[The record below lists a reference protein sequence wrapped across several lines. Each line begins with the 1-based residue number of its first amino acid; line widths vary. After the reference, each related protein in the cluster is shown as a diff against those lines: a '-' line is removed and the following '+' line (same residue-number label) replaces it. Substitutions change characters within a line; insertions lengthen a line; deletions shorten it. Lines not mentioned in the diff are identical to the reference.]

1 MAPARDG
8 SFGFLQTCNYNYR
21 MIFQRALQRELASV
35 AGATFTVLFTI
46 FVTWTLISILGKAAG
61 GKVASSD
68 VLALIGFSV
77 LNYLPT
83 IIILTSFIAVIATVT
98 RSYRDSEMVVWFA
111 SGQSLMRWVPPVL
124 VFGLPLVAIVA
135 ALSFV
140 ATPWAKMK
148 SAEFVERF
156 EKREDLKRVSPGQ
169 FRESP
174 STNRVFF
181 VEGSTSGATVVQNV
195 FVNSVDEGGN
205 SIVVA
210 KEGVIEPDGK
220 GGQYL
225 VLKNGRRYLGQ
236 PGRADFQSME
246 FERYRMRVS
255 SQAPVI
261 GTETP
266 ADALSTPALLALPDN
281 RFTNAELLYRVSAP
295 ITCVVLMLL
304 AIPLGFVNPRAG
316 SSANLILALLI
327 FFTYSNLSKLFE
339 ASVKQGKMTFGVAW
353 WPLHLFALV
362 IVAGLFAWRLNV
374 NHPWHPLALLGAFKR
389 RRLLRGGDSPDA
401 TQEGA
406 Q

>member
-1 MAPARDG
+1 
-8 SFGFLQTCNYNYR
+8 
-21 MIFQRALQRELASV
+21 MIFKRALQRELASV

-83 IIILTSFIAVIATVT
+83 LIILTSFIAVIATIT

-111 SGQSLMRWVPPVL
+111 SGQSLMRWVAPVL
-124 VFGLPLVAIVA
+124 MFGLPLVALVA
-135 ALSFV
+135 ALSFI

-169 FRESP
+169 FREST

-181 VEGSTSGATVVQNV
+181 VEGSTRASTVVQNV
-195 FVNSVDEGGN
+195 FVNSVDQGNN

-255 SQAPVI
+255 SQVPVM
-261 GTETP
+261 GSETP

-281 RFTNAELLYRVSAP
+281 RFTNAELLYRTSAP
-295 ITCVVLMLL
+295 ISCLVLMLL

-327 FFTYSNLSKLFE
+327 FFTYSNLSKVFE
-339 ASVKQGKMTFGVAW
+339 NSVKQGKMSFGMGW
-353 WPLHLFALV
+353 WPLHLAVLV
-362 IVAGLFAWRLNV
+362 VVAALFAWRPNV
-374 NHPWHPLALLGAFKR
+374 NHRWHPMSLLGAFKR
-389 RRLLRGGDSPDA
+389 RRMLRDA
-401 TQEGA
+401 HAGTTGAPQEGA

>member
-8 SFGFLQTCNYNYR
+8 SLGFLQTCNYNYR

-83 IIILTSFIAVIATVT
+83 IIILTSFIAVIVTVT

-124 VFGLPLVAIVA
+124 VFGLPMVAIVA

-195 FVNSVDEGGN
+195 FVNSVDADGN

-255 SQAPVI
+255 SQVPMI

-266 ADALSTPALLALPDN
+266 VDAMSTATLLAVPQDRL
-281 RFTNAELLYRVSAP
+281 TGAELLYRISAP
-295 ITCVVLMLL
+295 ISCLVLMLL
-304 AIPLGFVNPRAG
+304 GVPLGFVNPRAG

-339 ASVKQGKMTFGVAW
+339 ASVKQNKMAFGMAW
-353 WPLHLFALV
+353 WPLHLFALLV
-362 IVAGLFAWRLNV
+362 VAALFAWRLNV

-389 RRLLRGGDSPDA
+389 RRLLRGGEA
-401 TQEGA
+401 AQEGA

>member
-8 SFGFLQTCNYNYR
+8 SLGFLQTCHYNDR
-21 MIFQRALQRELASV
+21 MIFKRALQRELASV

-46 FVTWTLISILGKAAG
+46 FVTWILISILGKAAG

-68 VLALIGFSV
+68 VLALIGFSL

-83 IIILTSFIAVIATVT
+83 VIILTSFIAVIATVT

-111 SGQSLMRWVPPVL
+111 SGQSLMRWVAPVF
-124 VFGLPLVAIVA
+124 VFGLPLVALVA
-135 ALSFV
+135 ALSFIV
-140 ATPWAKMK
+140 TPWAKMK
-148 SAEFVERF
+148 STEFVERF

-169 FRESP
+169 FREST

-181 VEGSTSGATVVQNV
+181 VEGSTRASTVVQNV
-195 FVNSVDEGGN
+195 FVNSVDQGNN

-255 SQAPVI
+255 SQVPVM
-261 GTETP
+261 GTDTP

-281 RFTNAELLYRVSAP
+281 RYTNAELLYRISAP

-316 SSANLILALLI
+316 SSANLIFALLI
-327 FFTYSNLSKLFE
+327 FFTYSNLSKVFE
-339 ASVKQGKMTFGVAW
+339 NSVKQGKMGFGMAW
-353 WPLHLFALV
+353 WPLHVAVLV
-362 IVAGLFAWRLNV
+362 VVAALFAWRLNV
-374 NHPWHPLALLGAFKR
+374 NHRWHPVSLLGAFKR
-389 RRLLRGGDSPDA
+389 RRLLRDA
-401 TQEGA
+401 RAGAAQEGA
-406 Q
+406 P

>member
-1 MAPARDG
+1 
-8 SFGFLQTCNYNYR
+8 

-61 GKVASSD
+61 GKVASGD

-124 VFGLPLVAIVA
+124 LFGLPMVAIVA

-195 FVNSVDEGGN
+195 FVNSVDADGN

-225 VLKNGRRYLGQ
+225 VLKNGRRYLGK

-281 RFTNAELLYRVSAP
+281 RYTNAELLYRVSAP
-295 ITCVVLMLL
+295 ISCLVLMLL

-339 ASVKQGKMTFGVAW
+339 ASVKQGKMAFGVAW
-353 WPLHLFALV
+353 WPLHVFALV
-362 IVAGLFAWRLNV
+362 VVAGLFAWRLNV
-374 NHPWHPLALLGAFKR
+374 NHPWHPLALLGALKR
-389 RRLLRGGDSPDA
+389 RRLLRGGA
-401 TQEGA
+401 VTQEGA